1 MHIIDTRGKR
11 STATKT
17 EYFDC
22 FVKKNTIEES
32 TQRSTKRYN
41 LQIGSFIFL
50 FLYKITCR

>member
-22 FVKKNTIEES
+22 FVKKIPSKNLLSVPQNDTI
-32 TQRSTKRYN
+32 
-41 LQIGSFIFL
+41 
-50 FLYKITCR
+50 YK